1 MSEANV
7 TLNVIPVGNPSIS
20 IPGAE
25 QYNIYTEQALY
36 YRNLA
41 KTAKD
46 WAIKMGSKVIED
58 EVEIDYSSKYY
69 ANQSQNSA
77 TIATNAEEACETYK
91 DQCNNYSQQLGQLSS
106 LLGVAT
112 TEEAEAGLV
121 DNKVMTPKK
130 VAEAILAQDGIPIGD
145 IVYRPFIKI
154 GYVGALGQ
162 EVNRADYP
170 TLEVYADKNDLF
182 VDDNTNTPW
191 MYGRGNGTTTMVL
204 PNYVGRVI
212 WGGTSAA
219 LLEAGLLNITGST
232 GTGKGGYT
240 NPTAIT
246 SVSGCFSSSL
256 GSGGAG
262 NGGNWLTS
270 IPSNKTSIS
279 FNASLSN
286 SIYGKSTTVQ
296 PPAIQLIP
304 QIKY

>member
-1 MSEANV
+1 MSNANV
-7 TLNVIPVGNPSIS
+7 TLNVVPVGNPTIT
-20 IPGAE
+20 IPGQE

-36 YRNLA
+36 YRKLA

-46 WAIKMGSKVIED
+46 WAIKMDGKVIED
-58 EVEIDYSSKYY
+58 DVEIDYSSKYY

-77 TIATNAEEACETYK
+77 TVASNAEVACETYK
-91 DQCNNYSQQLGQLSS
+91 NQCNNYSQQLGQLSS

-145 IVYRPFIKI
+145 IVYRPFIKV

-170 TLEVYADKNDLF
+170 RLEVYADENNLF
-182 VDDNTNTPW
+182 VDDNTDTPW
-191 MYGRGNGTTTMVL
+191 MYGKGNGTTTMVL

-219 LLEAGLLNITGST
+219 LLEAGLPKLTGEINCNYVCFTANNGSGALKT
-232 GTGKGGYT
+232 SSESNTPHYGSGNASPGYT
-240 NPTAIT
+240 
-246 SVSGCFSSSL
+246 
-256 GSGGAG
+256 
-262 NGGNWLTS
+262 S
-270 IPSNKTSIS
+270 ILRFDS
-279 FNASLSN
+279 SLSN
-286 SIYGKSTTVQ
+286 VIYGNSTTVQ
-296 PPAIQLIP
+296 PPVIQLIP